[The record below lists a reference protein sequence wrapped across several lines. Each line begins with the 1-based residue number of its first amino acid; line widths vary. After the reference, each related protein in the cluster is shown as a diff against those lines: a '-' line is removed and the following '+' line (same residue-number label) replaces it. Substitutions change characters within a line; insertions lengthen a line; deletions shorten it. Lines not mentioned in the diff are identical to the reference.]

1 MNGIKLFGKEIQ
13 QILKDKK
20 VLIPIIAILFV
31 PLIYGGMFIW
41 SFKDPYAQMSELPVA
56 VVNLDKGATMDGKE
70 MHIGKNL
77 VDNLKDNDSFDFQIV
92 SKKKAMDGLDD
103 LTYYMIIEIP
113 EDFSENATTLLD
125 ESPKKLQLK
134 FMPNDSYNF
143 LASQIGETA
152 VLKIRDSVSAEVS
165 KTYAETMFDTAMKM
179 ADGFQSAS
187 NGTGKLNEGANDL
200 NEGAKT
206 LKDNL
211 QTLAEKSV
219 EFTEGI
225 QTAGDGT
232 KNLTNGA
239 GKLSGGIGQLNDAG
253 SQLLSA
259 SKDLKAGTDAL
270 YDGIK
275 SASTGISTINGKL
288 PELIEGTDKVKN
300 GITSVQAQLPNQ
312 LASGLSSQLPALVK
326 QSSIASADEM
336 ANQLADFII
345 QYQQQQLAAL
355 QPLIQQ
361 LPPEQREQLAGSVDR
376 TALVNQLKQQIIA
389 GINNNSSSTNTNE
402 LTGQL
407 AAQIKASTDPV
418 FNQLTAGLQQVQE
431 GQKAL
436 QTGISQLAQG
446 SQQLK
451 QGALQLSNGQNQY
464 LSSFGLFTQKLGE
477 AKAGADQ
484 LASGAN
490 QLNAGMGQLVDGS
503 GQLSSGAG
511 QLAEGSVQLADGTNQ
526 LQAGTNELNKK
537 LSEAADEASSLHA
550 NDKTYDMMASPAE
563 VDSAHIN
570 KVPNYGTGFAP
581 YFISLGLF
589 VGALLLTIIFPL
601 VDSAGIP
608 KNGWSWFVSKLAV
621 MVTIGVIQSLFIAT
635 LVLYVLDIDVQNV
648 PLFYLFTIFTSL
660 TFITLIQFLVT
671 LGGNPGR
678 FIAILILILQLTS
691 SAGTFPLEVIP
702 KAVQFFNPLLPM
714 TYSVKGFK
722 AVISSG
728 DYSFMWQNAG
738 ILAIYIIGSML
749 ISLGYFIW
757 KFNQKY
763 KNNEA
768 EHHHS
773 LAV

>member
-41 SFKDPYAQMSELPVA
+41 SFKDPYAKMSELPVA

-70 MHIGKNL
+70 MNIGKNL

-125 ESPKKLQLK
+125 DSPKKLQLK

-152 VLKIRDSVSAEVS
+152 VIKIRDSVSAEVS

-187 NGTGKLNEGANDL
+187 DGTGKLNEGANDL

-270 YDGIK
+270 YDGIN

-407 AAQIKASTDPV
+407 AAQIKASTDPL

-511 QLAEGSVQLADGTNQ
+511 QLAEGSVQLADGINQ

-550 NDKTYDMMASPAE
+550 NDKTYDMMASPVE

-621 MVTIGVIQSLFIAT
+621 MVTIGVIQSLFIST

>member
-41 SFKDPYAQMSELPVA
+41 SFKDPYAKMSELPVA

-70 MHIGKNL
+70 MNIGKNL

-125 ESPKKLQLK
+125 DSPKKLQLK

-152 VLKIRDSVSAEVS
+152 VIKIRDSVSAEVS

-187 NGTGKLNEGANDL
+187 DGTGKLNEGANDL

-270 YDGIK
+270 YDGIN

-511 QLAEGSVQLADGTNQ
+511 QLAEGSVQLADGINQ

-550 NDKTYDMMASPAE
+550 NDKTYDMMASPVE

-621 MVTIGVIQSLFIAT
+621 MVTIGVIQSLFIST

-714 TYSVKGFK
+714 TYSVNGFK

>member
-41 SFKDPYAQMSELPVA
+41 SFKDPYAKMSELPVA

-70 MHIGKNL
+70 MNIGKNL

-270 YDGIK
+270 YDGIN

-446 SQQLK
+446 SQRLK

-511 QLAEGSVQLADGTNQ
+511 QLAEGSVQLADGINQ
-526 LQAGTNELNKK
+526 LQAGTDELNKK

-550 NDKTYDMMASPAE
+550 NDKTYDMMASPVE

-773 LAV
+773 LSV

>member
-41 SFKDPYAQMSELPVA
+41 SFKDPYAKMSELPVA

-70 MHIGKNL
+70 MNIGKNL

-270 YDGIK
+270 YDGIN

-451 QGALQLSNGQNQY
+451 KGALQLSNGQNQY

-526 LQAGTNELNKK
+526 LQAGTDELNKK
-537 LSEAADEASSLHA
+537 LSEAADEASSLHT

-773 LAV
+773 LSV

>member
-41 SFKDPYAQMSELPVA
+41 SFKDPYAKMSELPVA

-70 MHIGKNL
+70 MNIGKNL

-125 ESPKKLQLK
+125 DSPKKLQLK

-152 VLKIRDSVSAEVS
+152 VIKIRDSVSAEVS

-187 NGTGKLNEGANDL
+187 DGTGKLNEGANDL

-270 YDGIK
+270 YDGIN

-511 QLAEGSVQLADGTNQ
+511 QLAEGSVQLADGINQ
-526 LQAGTNELNKK
+526 LQAGTDELNKK

-550 NDKTYDMMASPAE
+550 NDKTYDMMASPVE
-563 VDSAHIN
+563 VDSTHIN

-738 ILAIYIIGSML
+738 ILAVFIIGSML

-773 LAV
+773 LEV

>member
-41 SFKDPYAQMSELPVA
+41 SFKDPYAKMSELPVA

-70 MHIGKNL
+70 MNIGKNL

-125 ESPKKLQLK
+125 DSPKKLQLK

-152 VLKIRDSVSAEVS
+152 VIKIRDSVSAEVS

-187 NGTGKLNEGANDL
+187 DATGKLNEGANDL

-270 YDGIK
+270 YDGIN

-511 QLAEGSVQLADGTNQ
+511 QLAEGSVQLADGINQ

-550 NDKTYDMMASPAE
+550 NDKTYDMMASPVE

-621 MVTIGVIQSLFIAT
+621 MVTIGVIQSLFIST

-773 LAV
+773 LSV

>member
-41 SFKDPYAQMSELPVA
+41 SFKDPYAKMSELPVA

-70 MHIGKNL
+70 MNIGKNL

-125 ESPKKLQLK
+125 DSPKKLQLK

-152 VLKIRDSVSAEVS
+152 VIKIRDSVSAEVS

-187 NGTGKLNEGANDL
+187 DGTGKLNEGANDL

-270 YDGIK
+270 YDGIN

-526 LQAGTNELNKK
+526 LQAGIDELNKK

-550 NDKTYDMMASPAE
+550 NDKTYDMMASPVE

-738 ILAIYIIGSML
+738 ILAVFIIGSML

-773 LAV
+773 LSV

>member
-41 SFKDPYAQMSELPVA
+41 SFKDPYAKMSELPVA

-125 ESPKKLQLK
+125 DSPKKLQLK

-152 VLKIRDSVSAEVS
+152 VIKIRDSVSAEVS
-165 KTYAETMFDTAMKM
+165 KTYAETMFETVMKM

-187 NGTGKLNEGANDL
+187 DGTGKLNEGANDL

-239 GKLSGGIGQLNDAG
+239 RKLSGGIGQLNDAG

-270 YDGIK
+270 YDGIN

-511 QLAEGSVQLADGTNQ
+511 QLAEGSVQLADGINQ

-550 NDKTYDMMASPAE
+550 NDKTYDMMASPVE

-621 MVTIGVIQSLFIAT
+621 MVTIGVIQSLFIST

>member
-1 MNGIKLFGKEIQ
+1 LNGLKLFGKEIQ

-20 VLIPIIAILFV
+20 VLISIIAILFV
-31 PLIYGGMFIW
+31 PVIYGGMFIW

-70 MHIGKNL
+70 LHIGKNL
-77 VDNLKDNDSFDFQIV
+77 VDNLKDNDSFDFQTV

-113 EDFSENATTLLD
+113 EDFSKNATTLLD
-125 ESPKKLQLK
+125 DSPKKLQLK
-134 FMPNDSYNF
+134 YMPNDSYNF

-152 VLKIRDSVSAEVS
+152 VTKIQDSVSTEVS
-165 KTYAETMFDTAMKM
+165 KTYAETMFNTAMKM
-179 ADGFQSAS
+179 ADGFKSIS
-187 NGTGKLNEGANDL
+187 DGTGKLNEGANDL
-200 NEGAKT
+200 NEGAKK

-219 EFTEGI
+219 DFTEGI
-225 QTAGDGT
+225 QTAGDGA

-270 YDGIK
+270 YDGIN
-275 SASTGISTINGKL
+275 SASTGISKINGKL
-288 PELIEGTDKVKN
+288 PELIQGTDKVKN

-326 QSSIASADEM
+326 QSSIAAADDM

-345 QYQQQQLAAL
+345 QYQQQQMATL

-361 LPPEQREQLAGSVDR
+361 LPPEEREQLAGSVDR
-376 TALVNQLKQQIIA
+376 PALVNQLKQQIIA
-389 GINNNSSSTNTNE
+389 GINNNSSSINANE
-402 LTGQL
+402 LTRQL
-407 AAQIKASTDPV
+407 AVQIKASTDPV

-477 AKAGADQ
+477 AKAGAEQ

-503 GQLSSGAG
+503 GQLSAGAG

-526 LQAGTNELNKK
+526 LQAGTDELNKK
-537 LSEAADEASSLHA
+537 LGEAAGEASSLHA
-550 NDKTYDMMASPAE
+550 NDKTYEMMASPAE
-563 VDSAHIN
+563 VDSTHIN

-608 KNGWSWFVSKLAV
+608 KNGWSWFVSKWAV
-621 MVTIGVIQSLFIAT
+621 MVIVGVIQSLFIAT
-635 LVLYVLDIDVQNV
+635 LVLYVLDIDVQSV

-660 TFITLIQFLVT
+660 TFLTLIQFLVT

-738 ILAIYIIGSML
+738 ILAVYIIGSML

-768 EHHHS
+768 EQHHS